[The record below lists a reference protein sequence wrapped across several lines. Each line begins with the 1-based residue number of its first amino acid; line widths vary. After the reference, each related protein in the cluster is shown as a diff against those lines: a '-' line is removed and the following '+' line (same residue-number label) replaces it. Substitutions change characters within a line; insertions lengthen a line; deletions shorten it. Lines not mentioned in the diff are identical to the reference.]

1 MKKIY
6 NQSNMLKISHIFEFM
21 LALVV
26 IGVVILG
33 TIDSLRIIWGYY
45 IIDFKNPVE
54 YEQLNNILAHILLL
68 VIAIELVIMLTLHK
82 GETILEVLLYAI
94 ARKLIL
100 LPKKDSMDDFFLGII
115 SIAILFAIKKFLMNK
130 EKIEEEEEANNG

>member
-1 MKKIY
+1 MKKFY
-6 NQSNMLKISHIFEFM
+6 NKSTVLKISHIFEFV

-45 IIDFKNPVE
+45 IVDFKNPVQ
-54 YEQLNNILAHILLL
+54 YDQLNNILAHILLL

-82 GETILEVLLYAI
+82 AEAILEVLLYAI
-94 ARKLIL
+94 ARKMIL
-100 LPKKDSMDDFFLGII
+100 LPKKNSIDDLFIGVI
-115 SIAILFAIKKFLMNK
+115 SISILFAIKKFLINK
-130 EKIEEEEEANNG
+130 ENKLENKEDEHG

>member
-1 MKKIY
+1 MQKFY
-6 NQSNMLKISHIFEFM
+6 NKSKVLKMSNIFEFI

-26 IGVVILG
+26 IGVIILG

-45 IIDFKNPVE
+45 IVDFKNPVQ

-68 VIAIELVIMLTLHK
+68 AIAIELVIMLTLHK
-82 GETILEVLLYAI
+82 AESILEVLLYAL

-100 LPKKDSMDDFFLGII
+100 LPKEDSMVDFLLGII

-130 EKIEEEEEANNG
+130 EVTTEDQEVEHV

>member
-1 MKKIY
+1 MQKFY
-6 NQSNMLKISHIFEFM
+6 NKSKVLKMSNIFEFI

-45 IIDFKNPVE
+45 IVDFKNPVQ

-68 VIAIELVIMLTLHK
+68 AIAIELVIMLTLHK
-82 GETILEVLLYAI
+82 AESILEVLLYAL

-100 LPKKDSMDDFFLGII
+100 LPKEDSMVDFLLGII
-115 SIAILFAIKKFLMNK
+115 SIAILFAIKKFLINK
-130 EKIEEEEEANNG
+130 EVTTEDQEVEHV

>member
-6 NQSNMLKISHIFEFM
+6 NKSKVLKISNMFEFI
-21 LALVV
+21 LASVV

-45 IIDFKNPVE
+45 IVDFKNPVQ

-82 GETILEVLLYAI
+82 AEAILEVLLYAI

-100 LPKKDSMDDFFLGII
+100 LPKKDSMDDFFLGVI
-115 SIAILFAIKKFLMNK
+115 SIAILFAIKKFLMNREIIVEK
-130 EKIEEEEEANNG
+130 EEVEHG

>member
-6 NQSNMLKISHIFEFM
+6 NKSKVLKISNMFEFI

-45 IIDFKNPVE
+45 IVDFKNPVQ

-82 GETILEVLLYAI
+82 AEAILEVLLYAI

-100 LPKKDSMDDFFLGII
+100 LPKKDSMDDFFLGVI
-115 SIAILFAIKKFLMNK
+115 SIAILFAIKKFLMNREIIVEK
-130 EKIEEEEEANNG
+130 EEIEHG

>member
-6 NQSNMLKISHIFEFM
+6 NKSKVLKISNMFEFI
-21 LALVV
+21 LASVV

-45 IIDFKNPVE
+45 IVDFKNPVQ

-82 GETILEVLLYAI
+82 EEAILEVLLYAI

-100 LPKKDSMDDFFLGII
+100 LPKKDSMDDFFLGVI
-115 SIAILFAIKKFLMNK
+115 SIDILFAIKKFLMNREIIVEK
-130 EKIEEEEEANNG
+130 EEVEHG

>member
-1 MKKIY
+1 MQKFY
-6 NQSNMLKISHIFEFM
+6 NKSKVLKMSNIFEFI

-45 IIDFKNPVE
+45 IVDFKNPVQ

-68 VIAIELVIMLTLHK
+68 AIAIELVIMLTLHK
-82 GETILEVLLYAI
+82 AESILEVLLYAL

-100 LPKKDSMDDFFLGII
+100 LPKEDSMVDFLLGIV

-130 EKIEEEEEANNG
+130 EVTTEDQEVEHV

>member
-1 MKKIY
+1 MQKFY
-6 NQSNMLKISHIFEFM
+6 NKSKVLKMSNIFEFI

-45 IIDFKNPVE
+45 IVDFKNPVQ

-68 VIAIELVIMLTLHK
+68 AIAIELVIMLTLHK
-82 GETILEVLLYAI
+82 AESILEVLLYAL

-100 LPKKDSMDDFFLGII
+100 LPKEDSIVDFLLGII
-115 SIAILFAIKKFLMNK
+115 SIAILFAIKKFLINK
-130 EKIEEEEEANNG
+130 EVTTEDQEVEHV

>member
-1 MKKIY
+1 MQKFY
-6 NQSNMLKISHIFEFM
+6 NKSKVLKMSNIFEFI

-26 IGVVILG
+26 IGVIILG

-45 IIDFKNPVE
+45 IVDFKNPVQ

-68 VIAIELVIMLTLHK
+68 AIAIELVIMLTLHK
-82 GETILEVLLYAI
+82 AESILEVLLYAL

-100 LPKKDSMDDFFLGII
+100 LPKEDSMVDFLLGIV

-130 EKIEEEEEANNG
+130 EVTTEDQEVEHV